1 MKKLLFLITKPP
13 FKSENT
19 RQAILHAVACF
30 TVMDEEVF
38 PVVAFVGKGV
48 LNCVAKQES
57 EKFYG
62 IESNADEIKKLLMS
76 DAQVLACEEDLKGYG
91 IEKRLVDAKE
101 FDVVT
106 TIKTVPYAD
115 IQRELEDCDHVLVF

>member
-13 FKSENT
+13 LKTENT

-30 TVMDEEVF
+30 TVMDEEVV
-38 PVVAFVGKGV
+38 PTVAFIGKGV
-48 LNCVAKQES
+48 LNCVAKQEA

-76 DAQVLACEEDLKGYG
+76 DAKVLACKEDVDRFG
-91 IEKRLVDAKE
+91 IEKRLVDAKD
-101 FDVVT
+101 FDVET
-106 TIKTVPYAD
+106 RIEMVPFAD
-115 IQRELEDCDHVLVF
+115 IQKELGGCDHILVF